1 MENLKL
7 GTVLQAA
14 RNKTEKMKDLK
25 DLLVASATHQFTQ
38 AGIYNDPM
46 MTDEEV
52 SASYMVHFEDRAQ
65 GQGVVSSKKMDNT
78 KPSQIFRAMSLYS
91 LAILLTDIKE
101 HGFKSAI
108 AVLKQALCTK
118 SGDGLKYAGLPLDF
132 IGETVEFG
140 KEVTTW
146 PYTKPRITELTS
158 TWSFLVNDND
168 LDGLCKSMDHIEI
181 DDVPP
186 SPAFEI
192 AKKRNPAAVSNSM
205 TALNYLLADV
215 SQGLFKD
222 YNDMLSKIDDA
233 EDTATKALDKITELN
248 KELKIAKA
256 TPKAAPSVIK
266 SDGEIPNGT
275 PYTANAQ
282 DVFGIQD
289 PRLDRDITCWKW
301 DAANPKVPE
310 VLHHYHFDIDTLADF
325 LWSMENCKN
334 SWFKGHTGTGKT
346 TFVQQVCARIGK
358 MCFRL
363 SCDVNI
369 ESYHVIG
376 SKDIRVEDGKSVST
390 FTEGVLPQAMQLPAQ
405 FIIDE
410 ADALRGDVSYL
421 FQPVL
426 ERQPLRINEDGG
438 RLVYPDPHFN
448 VAATANSGGQ
458 GDDTGLYAAAVK
470 MASAAQI
477 NRYHAFFEIDYMDAD
492 VEVNM
497 IRQIVP
503 TLSDTSAQ
511 NLETFLR
518 DYRKGFLEGTIALP
532 ISPRNSQTIAEYC
545 AEFAP
550 SVGEG
555 TAFKRAVLINI
566 TKRAADMDA
575 ARINELVERITKGET
590 LSDDETVTQDLS
602 EEAPF

>member
-25 DLLVASATHQFTQ
+25 DLLVSSATHQFTQ
-38 AGIYNDPM
+38 AGIYTDPM
-46 MTDEEV
+46 LTDEQV
-52 SASYMVHFEDRAQ
+52 SSSLMVHLENNKSNAVH
-65 GQGVVSSKKMDNT
+65 GVSSSRKMDNT

-101 HGFKSAI
+101 HGFNSAI
-108 AVLKQALCTK
+108 TILKEALCTAV
-118 SGDGLKYAGLPLDF
+118 SGLPLEF
-132 IGETVEFG
+132 HGETVEFG
-140 KEVTTW
+140 KQVTTW
-146 PYTKPRITELTS
+146 PYTKGRIAQMTN
-158 TWSFLVNDND
+158 TWSFLVNDKD
-168 LDGLCKSMDHIEI
+168 LDGLCKSMDHVEI

-186 SPAFEI
+186 LLDGQQQKLHPSFNKTPA
-192 AKKRNPAAVSNSM
+192 SNSM

-215 SQGLFKD
+215 SQGVFKD
-222 YNDMLSKIDDA
+222 YNDMLGKIEEA
-233 EDTATKALDKITELN
+233 EDVASKALDKIGELN

-256 TPKAAPSVIK
+256 APKAAPSVIK

-289 PRLDRDITCWKW
+289 TRLDREITCWKW

-310 VLHHYHFDIDTLADF
+310 VLHHYHFDIDTLSDF

-376 SKDIRVEDGKSVST
+376 SKDIRVEDGKSIST

-503 TLSDTSAQ
+503 TLSETSAQ

-532 ISPRNSQTIAEYC
+532 ISPRNSQTLAEYC

-550 SVGEG
+550 KVGEG
-555 TAFKRAVLINI
+555 TAFRRAVLINI

-575 ARINELVERITKGET
+575 AKINELVERITKGET
-590 LSDDETVTQDLS
+590 SDNEVTQDLN
-602 EEAPF
+602 EEQPF

>member
-7 GTVLQAA
+7 GTVLHAA
-14 RNKTEKMKDLK
+14 RNKTQKMKDLK
-25 DLLVASATHQFTQ
+25 ELLISSATHQFTQ
-38 AGIYNDPM
+38 AGIYTDPM
-46 MTDEEV
+46 MSDEEV
-52 SASYMVHFEDRAQ
+52 SASYMVHFEDGV
-65 GQGVVSSKKMDNT
+65 GQIVLSSKKMDNT
-78 KPSQIFRAMSLYS
+78 KPSQIFRSMSLYS

-108 AVLKQALCTK
+108 TQLKLALCT
-118 SGDGLKYAGLPLDF
+118 DVAHLPIEF

-146 PYTKPRITELTS
+146 PYTKARILELTN
-158 TWSFLVNDND
+158 TWSFLVKLDC
-168 LDGLCKSMDHIEI
+168 LDGLCISMDHVEI

-186 SPAFEI
+186 SPAVEI
-192 AKKRNPAAVSNSM
+192 ARKRNPSTPSNSM

-222 YNDMLSKIDDA
+222 YNDMLGKIDDA
-233 EDTATKALDKITELN
+233 EDTANKALDKISELS

-256 TPKAAPSVIK
+256 MPKATPSVIK
-266 SDGEIPNGT
+266 ADGDIPNGE

-289 PRLDRDITCWKW
+289 PRLDREITCWRW
-301 DAANPKVPE
+301 DATNPKVPE
-310 VLHHYHFDIDTLADF
+310 VLPHYHFDVDTLADF
-325 LWSMENCKN
+325 LWSMGSSKN
-334 SWFKGHTGTGKT
+334 SWFRGHTGTGKT
-346 TFVQQVCARIGK
+346 TFVEQVSARLGK

-410 ADALRGDVSYL
+410 ADALRGDVAYL

-438 RLVYPDPHFN
+438 RLVYPDPHFSI
-448 VAATANSGGQ
+448 AATANSGGV
-458 GDDTGLYAAAVK
+458 GDDTGLYAAAIK
-470 MASAAQI
+470 MQSAAQI
-477 NRYHAFFEIDYMDAD
+477 NRYHSFFEIDYMDAD
-492 VEVNM
+492 VEVAV
-497 IRQIVP
+497 IRNLVP
-503 TLSDTSAQ
+503 NLSDTSAQ

-518 DYRKGFLEGTIALP
+518 DYRKGFLEGTISMP

-545 AEFAP
+545 AEFAT

-555 TAFKRAVLINI
+555 DAFRRAVLLNV
-566 TKRAADMDA
+566 TKRASDMDA
-575 ARINELVERITKGET
+575 AKINELVERIAKGET
-590 LSDDETVTQDLS
+590 KISDAEITQDLN
-602 EEAPF
+602 EEQPF

>member
-7 GTVLQAA
+7 GTVLEAA
-14 RNKTEKMKDLK
+14 RNKTQKMKDLK
-25 DLLVASATHQFTQ
+25 ELLISSATLQFTQ
-38 AGIYNDPM
+38 AGIYTDPM
-46 MTDEEV
+46 MTNEEV
-52 SASYMVHFEDRAQ
+52 SASYMVHFE
-65 GQGVVSSKKMDNT
+65 GSLTTTHCSKKMDNT

-101 HGFKSAI
+101 HGFPAAI
-108 AVLKQALCTK
+108 GALKAALCTNVA
-118 SGDGLKYAGLPLDF
+118 SLPIDF

-146 PYTKPRITELTS
+146 PYSVGRVAELTN
-158 TWSFLVNDND
+158 TWSFLVNYKD
-168 LDGLCKSMDHIEI
+168 LDVLCKSMHHVEI

-186 SPAFEI
+186 SQAVQI
-192 AKKRNPAAVSNSM
+192 AQKRQPLHPSFDKTPVSNSM

-222 YNDMLSKIDDA
+222 YNDMLGKIDDA
-233 EDTATKALDKITELN
+233 EDTATKALDKINELS
-248 KELKIAKA
+248 KELKVAKA
-256 TPKAAPSVIK
+256 TPKAVPSVIK
-266 SDGEIPNGT
+266 ADGEIPNGE

-289 PRLDRDITCWKW
+289 PRLDREITCWRW
-301 DAANPKVPE
+301 DAPNPKVPE
-310 VLHHYHFDIDTLADF
+310 VLPHYHFDIDTLADF
-325 LWSMENCKN
+325 LWSMNNFKN

-346 TFVQQVCARIGK
+346 TFIQQVCALIGK

-376 SKDIRVEDGKSVST
+376 SKDIRVEDGKSIST

-470 MASAAQI
+470 MVSAAQI
-477 NRYHAFFEIDYMDAD
+477 NRYHSFFEIDYMDAD
-492 VEVNM
+492 VEVGV

-532 ISPRNSQTIAEYC
+532 ISPRNSQTLAEYC

-550 SVGEG
+550 RVGEG
-555 TAFKRAVLINI
+555 DAFRRAVLINI

-575 ARINELVERITKGET
+575 AKINELVERIAKGET
-590 LSDDETVTQDLS
+590 KISDAEIVTQNL
-602 EEAPF
+602 EEKPF

>member
-1 MENLKL
+1 MENLRL

-25 DLLVASATHQFTQ
+25 DLLVASETHQFTQ
-38 AGIYNDPM
+38 AGIYTDPM
-46 MTDEEV
+46 ITDEEV
-52 SASYMVHFEDRAQ
+52 SASFMVTFENPQ
-65 GQGVVSSKKMDNT
+65 VVSSTKKMDNT

-108 AVLKQALCTK
+108 TTLKEALCTNHA
-118 SGDGLKYAGLPLDF
+118 YHPIEF

-146 PYTKPRITELTS
+146 PYTVGRVAQMTE
-158 TWSFLVNDND
+158 TWSFIVNYKD
-168 LDGLCKSMDHIEI
+168 LDVLCKSMDHVEI

-186 SPAFEI
+186 LLDGQQQTFNKTPA
-192 AKKRNPAAVSNSM
+192 SNSM

-215 SQGLFKD
+215 SQGVFKD
-222 YNDMLSKIDDA
+222 YNDMLGKIVEA
-233 EDTATKALDKITELN
+233 EDVASKALDKIGELN

-256 TPKAAPSVIK
+256 APKAAPSVIK
-266 SDGEIPNGT
+266 SDGEIPNGA

-289 PRLDRDITCWKW
+289 PRLDREITCWKW
-301 DAANPKVPE
+301 DADNPKVPE

-376 SKDIRVEDGKSVST
+376 SKDIRVEDGKSIST

-492 VEVNM
+492 IEVNM

-518 DYRKGFLEGTIALP
+518 DYRKGFLEGTIGLP

-555 TAFKRAVLINI
+555 DAFRRAVLINI

-575 ARINELVERITKGET
+575 AKINELVERITKGET
-590 LSDDETVTQDLS
+590 LVSDDEVT
-602 EEAPF
+602 EEGHGPF